1 MKKFDAMPPNQ
12 LRALV
17 PRNQLRALV
26 MLAQL
31 AAFPVLAED
40 LSPGLWEIT
49 LESRVAAEAGWAPAP
64 FKLSECL
71 KASDAK
77 DPSRLISSIAV
88 PGATGCSYTERNY
101 AGSTF
106 QFALD
111 CSGSYGLK
119 TRGSVTFAADSLSG
133 SITALANVGGQVT
146 EMQNRVS
153 GKRVGGC

>member
-1 MKKFDAMPPNQ
+1 MNKI
-12 LRALV
+12 ALSF
-17 PRNQLRALV
+17 
-26 MLAQL
+26 LAQL
-31 AAFPVLAED
+31 VAFSALAED

-49 LESRVAAEAGWAPAP
+49 LESRAAAEAGWTPAP
-64 FKLSECL
+64 FNLSQCL
-71 KASDAK
+71 KSNDAK

-106 QFALD
+106 RFALE
-111 CSGSYGLK
+111 CPGSYGLK
-119 TRGSVTFAADSLSG
+119 TTGSVSFAADSFSG